1 MRGPVATGYV
11 RRPMILVV
19 SLPDDEHGSAV
30 VRQLQALGVPCDR
43 LAARS
48 LWQGFVYS
56 VDPLDPRFGHDA
68 VFTTR
73 RVFPDG
79 RNDPPQPVTAV
90 YWRRPVER
98 DDHLKLAFPSAGD
111 VAEAEAW
118 HAFRLAAEALPRN
131 LFPLGHPSDLER
143 SANKLLQLNLA
154 RRHGFAV
161 PETLVANDP
170 DALATFLR
178 RQQRVV
184 VKPLHAA
191 AAYTGA
197 DRSRVER
204 LLWCRG
210 FDAGALAA
218 RLQPGQRTQLL
229 VQQAVDKRCDW
240 RLTVLPHT
248 TVACEIDTSSL
259 APDEPDWRKR
269 TKSLPHRLVDLD
281 ADFERRLR
289 AFLAALDLPAGYFD
303 FAVAR
308 DGTPFFLEMNT
319 NAQWL
324 WIERMTGHPISAEI
338 ATALA
343 RGTPQPPA

>member
-1 MRGPVATGYV
+1 
-11 RRPMILVV
+11 MILVV

-30 VRQLQALGVPCDR
+30 LRQLQAMGAPCDR
-43 LAARS
+43 IAARS
-48 LWQGFVYS
+48 LWERFVYA
-56 VDPLDPRFGHDA
+56 VDPLDPRFGRDA

-79 RNDPPQPVTAV
+79 RNDSPQPVTSM
-90 YWRRPVER
+90 YLRRPVER
-98 DDHLKLAFPSAGD
+98 DDHLKLAFPAAGE

-118 HAFRLAAEALPRN
+118 HAFRLAAEALPRG
-131 LFPLGHPSDLER
+131 LFPLGHPVDTER

-170 DALATFLR
+170 VALAGFLHR
-178 RQQRVV
+178 HGRVV
-184 VKPLHAA
+184 VKPLHTA
-191 AAYTGA
+191 AAYAAA
-197 DRSRVER
+197 DRSTIEQ

-210 FDAGALAA
+210 FDAAVLAA

-259 APDEPDWRKR
+259 TPDEPDWRKR
-269 TKSLPHRLVDLD
+269 TKSLPHRLIDLD

-289 AFLAALDLPAGYFD
+289 GFLAALDLPAGYFD

-324 WIERMTGHPISAEI
+324 WIERLTGHPISADI

-343 RGTPQPPA
+343 SGGAHPAE